1 MSVKLNFRRRL
12 FIYLLLI
19 FLVFTFLI
27 LVFQAS
33 REKEFKRSQL
43 ENTLDNITV
52 TTNNYLQKYHIFE
65 TEDYASLSA
74 LVEILPHSDVRITII
89 DANGVVLFD
98 SEVKDVSSMENH
110 LGRQEVQESIG
121 SEFGANIRT
130 SSTTKEAYYYYAH
143 FYGKYF
149 VRTAVVYDNKII
161 NYLKA
166 DQLFLFF
173 ITALFFVLWLVLNVV
188 TNKLA
193 KTIDKLK
200 DFVIRL
206 STGKHLP
213 TDIQF
218 PDDELGVISRQIVDV
233 YQELKSTKD
242 TITLEREKLFNHLYA
257 LNEGVAFFSSNKKK
271 ILTNNHFIQFLN
283 IISEKSSISAEL
295 IFKSKEFEPILKFID
310 EHLNSNDQIVGDQ
323 LPQNEY
329 SLNKGG
335 YYFDVKCIMFPDKSF
350 EIIITDTTRLAK
362 RQLMKQQMTSNIAHE
377 LKTPVAA
384 VIGFIETLQKNNLD
398 EEKQRYFIKKAY
410 AQAYRLKELIEDIQV
425 LNKIE
430 EASGKFTFEPT
441 ILKDIL
447 DEVGES
453 LKTQLEEKNIKLLC
467 DISDKIMINGNRS
480 LLESIFHNLVDNSIK
495 YAGNDASVSISQY
508 SEDKN
513 FYYFSLK
520 DTGAGIPEEHLSRI
534 FERFYRV
541 DSGRSRKTGG
551 TGLGLAIVKNAIQLH
566 QGTISARNSKEGGL
580 EFLISIPRIQDK

>member
-27 LVFQAS
+27 LVFQAN

-52 TTNNYLQKYHIFE
+52 ITNNYLQKQNIFE
-65 TEDYASLSA
+65 TGNYESVNS
-74 LVEILPHSDVRITII
+74 LVEILPQSDVRITII
-89 DANGVVLFD
+89 DAKGSVLFD
-98 SEVKDVSSMENH
+98 SEVEDVISMENH
-110 LGRQEVQESIG
+110 ISRQEFQESVA

-130 SSTTKEAYYYYAH
+130 SATTKEAYYYYAR

-149 VRTAVVYDNKII
+149 VRTAVLYDNKII

-166 DQLFLFF
+166 DRLFLFF
-173 ITALFFVLWLVLNVV
+173 ITTLFLALWLVLNLV
-188 TNKLA
+188 TNRLA

-213 TDIQF
+213 TTIQF
-218 PDDELGVISRQIVDV
+218 PDNELGVISRQIVDV
-233 YQELKSTKD
+233 YKELKNTKD

-257 LNEGVAFFSSNKKK
+257 LKEGVAFFSSNKKK

-283 IISEKSSISAEL
+283 IISEKSSISAEM
-295 IFKSKEFEPILKFID
+295 IFMSKEFEPIIKFID
-310 EHLNSNDQIVGDQ
+310 EHLSSNNQIVSDQ

-350 EIIITDTTRLAK
+350 EIIIMDTTRLAK

-430 EASGKFTFEPT
+430 EASGKFTFENVV
-441 ILKDIL
+441 LKDIIT
-447 DEVGES
+447 EVNES
-453 LKTQLEEKNIKLLC
+453 LKTRLEEKNIKLSS
-467 DISDKIMINGNRS
+467 DINNEIIVNGNRS
-480 LLESIFHNLVDNSIK
+480 LLESVFHNLIDNSIK
-495 YAGNDASVSISQY
+495 YAGNNASIAISKY

-513 FYYFSLK
+513 FYYLSFK
-520 DTGAGIPEEHLSRI
+520 DTGDGIPEEHLNRI

-541 DSGRSRKTGG
+541 DSGRSRKNGG

-566 QGTISARNSKEGGL
+566 QGTISARNSKDGGL
-580 EFLISIPRIQDK
+580 EFLFTIPRPTE

>member
-27 LVFQAS
+27 LIFQAN
-33 REKEFKRSQL
+33 REKEFRRSQL

-52 TTNNYLQKYHIFE
+52 ITNNYLQKENIFE
-65 TEDYASLSA
+65 TGNYESLKS
-74 LVEILPHSDVRITII
+74 LVEILPQSDVRITII
-89 DANGVVLFD
+89 DAKGFVLFD
-98 SEVKDVSSMENH
+98 SNIEDVSTMENH
-110 LGRQEVQESIG
+110 ISRQEVQESIG
-121 SEFGANIRT
+121 SEFGSNIRT
-130 SSTTKEAYYYYAH
+130 SATTNEAYYYYAH

-149 VRTAVVYDNKII
+149 VRTAVLYNNKII

-213 TDIQF
+213 TDIRF

-233 YQELKSTKD
+233 YKELKNTKD
-242 TITLEREKLFNHLYA
+242 TITLEREKLFNHLFA
-257 LNEGVAFFSSNKKK
+257 LNEGVAFFSSDKKK
-271 ILTNNHFIQFLN
+271 ILSNNHFIQFLN
-283 IISEKSSISAEL
+283 IISEKSSISAEM
-295 IFKSKEFEPILKFID
+295 IFKSKEFQPILKFID
-310 EHLNSNDQIVGDQ
+310 EYLNSNVEIVSDQ

-329 SLNKGG
+329 SLNKSGH
-335 YYFDVKCIMFPDKSF
+335 YFDVKCIMFPDKSF

-384 VIGFIETLQKNNLD
+384 VIGFIETLQKSNID
-398 EEKQRYFIKKAY
+398 EEKRRYFIDKTY
-410 AQAYRLKELIEDIQV
+410 AQAYRLKELIEDIKV

-430 EASGKFTFEPT
+430 EASDKFTFEP
-441 ILKDIL
+441 IFLKGIL

-453 LKTQLEEKNIKLLC
+453 LKTQLEDKNIKLAC
-467 DISDKIMINGNRS
+467 DIDDKININANRS
-480 LLESIFHNLVDNSIK
+480 LLESIFHNLIDNSIK
-495 YAGNDASVSISQY
+495 YAGDKISINISLY

-513 FYYFSLK
+513 FYYFSMK
-520 DTGAGIPEEHLSRI
+520 DTGIGIPEEHLNRI

-566 QGTISARNSKEGGL
+566 QGSISARNSKDGGL
-580 EFLISIPRIQDK
+580 EFLFTLARSIE